1 MTRRQLKAKARR
13 RMVEKKLAAKQ
24 YAWQAKQIEAA
35 TPQKEIENAENQ
47 QPVAI
52 DLPLAMGVSLY
63 VPINNG
69 GYL

>member
-1 MTRRQLKAKARR
+1 MRFHMTRRQLKAKARR

-47 QPVAI
+47 
-52 DLPLAMGVSLY
+52 
-63 VPINNG
+63 
-69 GYL
+69 